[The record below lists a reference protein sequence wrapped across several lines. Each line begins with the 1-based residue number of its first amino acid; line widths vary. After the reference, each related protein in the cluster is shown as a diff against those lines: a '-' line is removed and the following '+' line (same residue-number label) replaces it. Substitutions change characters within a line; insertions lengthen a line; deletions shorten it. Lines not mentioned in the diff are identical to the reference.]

1 MRAAGGRRRRAAQP
15 GTGIGNDDLLA
26 LDIDV
31 QREAMPQIV
40 APLAVALA
48 NPDAPLG
55 VGAAAVPAAGGP
67 ATPQELNAITPT
79 EGGDTEDERAKAK
92 AKAPRRGLGV
102 FDYVNR
108 FLDATLGR
116 P

>member
-1 MRAAGGRRRRAAQP
+1 
-15 GTGIGNDDLLA
+15 
-26 LDIDV
+26 
-31 QREAMPQIV
+31 MPQIV

-55 VGAAAVPAAGGP
+55 VGAAAVPAAGGA